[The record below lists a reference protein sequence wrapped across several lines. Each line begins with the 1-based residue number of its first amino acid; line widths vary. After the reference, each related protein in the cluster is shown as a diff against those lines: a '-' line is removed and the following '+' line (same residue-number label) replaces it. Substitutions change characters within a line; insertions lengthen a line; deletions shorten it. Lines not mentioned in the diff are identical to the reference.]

1 MKKIFLGLLLS
12 FVMLFAAIDFN
23 KVSKQEL
30 MNIKGIG
37 EKKAQSIIDYRKKN
51 KINSVDD
58 LQKIKGF
65 GEKLVNKIKKS
76 TKS

>member
-23 KVSKQEL
+23 KASKQEL